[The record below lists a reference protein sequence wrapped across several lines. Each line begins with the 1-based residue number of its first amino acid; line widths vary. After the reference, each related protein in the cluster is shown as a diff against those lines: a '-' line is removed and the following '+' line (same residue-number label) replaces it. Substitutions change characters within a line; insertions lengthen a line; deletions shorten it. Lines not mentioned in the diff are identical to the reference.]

1 MPRKSTV
8 KLPTIE
14 YYWSTPTRVV
24 GGTGEIGNP
33 FRYAEGE
40 PVVNVRIK
48 AANGLVVGQITQGSK
63 DKRDAR
69 RCVEALIEAL
79 IPARLRKWEQTFGTE
94 HLGPIAYL
102 VTEPAEIREK
112 GPGPKPKP
120 EAK

>member
-1 MPRKSTV
+1 MPRKSTA

-24 GGTGEIGNP
+24 GGSGEIGNP

-69 RCVEALIEAL
+69 RCVEALASCFRAFPDPHLLEDLIAL
-79 IPARLRKWEQTFGTE
+79 KGLKE
-94 HLGPIAYL
+94 
-102 VTEPAEIREK
+102 V